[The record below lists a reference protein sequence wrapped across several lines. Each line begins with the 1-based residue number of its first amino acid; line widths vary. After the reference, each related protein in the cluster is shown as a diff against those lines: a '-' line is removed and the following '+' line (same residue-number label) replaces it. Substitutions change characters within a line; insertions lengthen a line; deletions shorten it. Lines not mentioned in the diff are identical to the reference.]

1 MVIRL
6 RRDACCRG
14 IFLSLALLLALAA
27 ATGLVVLFESTAN
40 GRVYNVV
47 LLRFLLVV
55 ALSMLGL
62 RLVVEVILVDASDA
76 TLSYVVIVALGLGLG

>member
-1 MVIRL
+1 MVFRL
-6 RRDACCRG
+6 GRNACCRG

-27 ATGLVVLFESTAN
+27 SGLVVLFESTAN
-40 GRVYNVV
+40 SRVNNVV

-76 TLSYVVIVALGLGLG
+76 ALSYVVIVALGLGLG

>member
-1 MVIRL
+1 LVIRL

-14 IFLSLALLLALAA
+14 IFLSLALLLALA

-76 TLSYVVIVALGLGLG
+76 ALSYVVIVALGLGLG